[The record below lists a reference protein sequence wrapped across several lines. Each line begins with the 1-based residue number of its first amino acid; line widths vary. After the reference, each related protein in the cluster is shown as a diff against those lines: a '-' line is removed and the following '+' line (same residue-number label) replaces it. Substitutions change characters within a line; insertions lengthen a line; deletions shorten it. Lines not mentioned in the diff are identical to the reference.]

1 MFGFTEASKFL
12 LRSLS
17 TGDEGLRACTYIP
30 LAEVKA
36 FLSCKSGGFFFCV
49 FQASGG
55 KHEARVTRDGRG
67 TPLVARDSRSALA
80 SCLPPLAL
88 T

>member
-36 FLSCKSGGFFFCV
+36 FLSCKSGGFFFLRFSGERRKARSKSHARREDNKMRITKC
-49 FQASGG
+49 GG
-55 KHEARVTRDGRG
+55 KNADHEKIKIIN
-67 TPLVARDSRSALA
+67 
-80 SCLPPLAL
+80 
-88 T
+88 